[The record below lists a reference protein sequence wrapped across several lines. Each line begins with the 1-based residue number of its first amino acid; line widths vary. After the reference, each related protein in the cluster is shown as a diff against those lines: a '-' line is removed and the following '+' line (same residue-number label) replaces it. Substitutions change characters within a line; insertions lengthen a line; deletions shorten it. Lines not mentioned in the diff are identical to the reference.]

1 MKDFDILQYVNAD
14 RSVMSLYDD
23 DELPVIFLKTDD
35 YYEHRQELE
44 EQLNYEMLDYDKW
57 KVVLLSGEIW

>member
-14 RSVMSLYDD
+14 RSVMRLYDD
-23 DELPVIFLKTDD
+23 DELPVIFFSVGD
-35 YYEHRQELE
+35 YQENYKELE